1 MIFRTHSLN
10 TTVCNAMIHID
21 FADDIVKPSIK
32 PRLDHRKNKEKNGL
46 TVALFI
52 IQPQPM

>member
-1 MIFRTHSLN
+1 
-10 TTVCNAMIHID
+10 MIHID

-52 IQPQPM
+52 IQPQRCDETL